1 MAVDKIV
8 DSGQLDSDLED
19 VADAIRAKGGTSADL
34 AFPSGFISA
43 IENLLTGAKCAKG
56 TITTP
61 SSGTS
66 YTLNFGE
73 TFTGNY
79 LVVIEATDATK
90 TAIINSGVNYK
101 RAFAFLAKRNN
112 FTINNLSIESNQYLI
127 ERINPS
133 SSEMDKVLSGS
144 PSYTD
149 SSVTIG
155 NYGLTG
161 QYATNCLFQGY
172 SYNFFVVEIQ

>member
-43 IENLLTGAKCAKG
+43 IENLLTGEKCAKG

-66 YTLNFGE
+66 YTLNFG
-73 TFTGNY
+73 GN
-79 LVVIEATDATK
+79 VHRE
-90 TAIINSGVNYK
+90 
-101 RAFAFLAKRNN
+101 
-112 FTINNLSIESNQYLI
+112 
-127 ERINPS
+127 
-133 SSEMDKVLSGS
+133 
-144 PSYTD
+144 
-149 SSVTIG
+149 
-155 NYGLTG
+155 
-161 QYATNCLFQGY
+161 LF
-172 SYNFFVVEIQ
+172 SCH